1 MKTSTRH
8 IILLLH
14 IIVWVGYLILN
25 YFFSSQIF
33 PPNIVFLRIL
43 VIGILSVSIYS
54 FCYFYLIPKFFNP
67 NNYLKLVF
75 YCLGVIFVSFLI
87 RIELEKLFLGHL
99 LKENL
104 IMDSVHNFRGFF
116 VIPQGI
122 LVLVG
127 SLTGILK
134 INFEKEQE
142 LITLKIEDANRELEL
157 IKAKINPHFL
167 LNTLNNI
174 YAINYEES
182 PKTSHA
188 ILQLSK
194 VLSYTIYKSKN
205 TLIDLEEEI
214 ELLQALI
221 GLYQLKNDNQ
231 FDIQIV
237 TNNIRENE
245 ENLQIKIPSLLL
257 FSLLENAF
265 KHSDISNNNNTLG
278 QLPTY
283 IKIKIEVVERNSNGN
298 LSEKTLNFEIENSI
312 SKENESENN
321 QKAVSY
327 SSGLGTD
334 AIKQLLRNQYQEKF
348 SFEKLKTE
356 NFYKISLIIK
366 QL

>member
-1 MKTSTRH
+1 MQTSTRH

-14 IIVWVGYLILN
+14 TIVWVCYLILN
-25 YFFSSQIF
+25 YVFASQIF
-33 PPNIVFLRIL
+33 PPNIVFVRIL

-54 FCYFYLIPKFFNP
+54 FCYFYLVPKFFNP

-75 YCLGVIFVSFLI
+75 YCLSVIFVSFLI
-87 RIELEKLFLGHL
+87 RIELEKLFFGHL

-104 IMDSVHNFRGFF
+104 IIDSVHNFRGFF
-116 VIPQGI
+116 IIPQGI

-127 SLTGILK
+127 SLIGILK

-142 LITLKIEDANRELEL
+142 LISLKIEDANRELEL

-167 LNTLNNI
+167 LNALNNI

-205 TLIDLEEEI
+205 TLIDLQEEI

-231 FDIQIV
+231 LGIQIS
-237 TNNIRENE
+237 TKNIKEDT
-245 ENLQIKIPSLLL
+245 QIKIPSLLL

-265 KHSDISNNNNTLG
+265 KHSNISNNNNTLE

-312 SKENESENN
+312 SKENESENS
-321 QKAVSY
+321 QKTINY
-327 SSGLGTD
+327 SSGLGID

-356 NFYKISLIIK
+356 ISYKITLTIK